1 MNLREQ
7 SWSPA
12 LLVAAGLLA
21 GLLAWPGSGAAQT
34 LDGQATAVSATVAG
48 LLGSTTT
55 ALASTG
61 TLDGPTDAREASQ
74 FSGGILSLTGNA
86 LHATTIGWPDQ
97 VASEASLANLALGL
111 PGAVIG
117 ADFVMAQAQSALNG
131 GSSGSSSLSNLQV
144 NGAPVAVSGEPN
156 QTLSIPGGLLVIN
169 QQTASASGIVV
180 NALRVIVDGVADV
193 VIGSATAGIQ

>member
-1 MNLREQ
+1 MKF
-7 SWSPA
+7 A
-12 LLVAAGLLA
+12 VATLLA
-21 GLLAWPGSGAAQT
+21 GLLAWPGSGFAQT
-34 LDGQATAVSATVAG
+34 LNGQATAVSAAVAG

-61 TLDGPTDAREASQ
+61 TLTGPTDAREASQ
-74 FSGGILSLTGNA
+74 MSGGILSLTGNA

-97 VASEASLANLALGL
+97 VASEASLANLTLGL
-111 PGAVIG
+111 PGAAIG
-117 ADFVMAQAQSALNG
+117 ADFVMAQAQSVLNS

-144 NGAPVAVSGEPN
+144 NGVPVAVSGAPN

-169 QQTASASGIVV
+169 QQTESASGIVV

-193 VIGSATAGIQ
+193 AIGSATAGIQ